1 MTAPAPIGPRLADA
15 VRFDGI
21 QPGGGAGIAVERAW
35 RPVRRAWLRIA
46 RRGYLARQAAARTGA
61 CPGCT
66 HDPLDARD
74 GKLDRNQCG
83 YRFPDDAALWQ
94 PVLGL
99 ARAGL
104 GEVALTLAACALG
117 AIAVA
122 LVARAT
128 GAPLAW
134 LGLAPVI
141 AVAAFG
147 LHFFRDP
154 ARATPDLPDALLAP
168 SDGVVT
174 QIHTV
179 ADPDFPGGRALR
191 ISVYLSPYDVHL
203 NRAPRAATVQAVR
216 YFPGRFLNARH
227 RDCARVNE
235 QLWVDLVDDDGRHL
249 RIKQI
254 SGALARRLVCWLAVG
269 ERVVPGARYGM
280 IKYGSRADVLVTPGD
295 DVAVAVAV
303 GQRVVAGQTVMLRFG
318 RPA

>member
-1 MTAPAPIGPRLADA
+1 MTTPPPIGPRLADA
-15 VRFDGI
+15 VGFAGI
-21 QPGGGAGIAVERAW
+21 QPGGGACLAIERAW
-35 RPVRRAWLRIA
+35 RPVRRAWLRTC
-46 RRGYLARQAAARTGA
+46 RRGYVARMAAARTGS

-83 YRFPDDAALWQ
+83 YRFPGDAALWR

-104 GEVALTLAACALG
+104 AEVVVTLAACGLAALG
-117 AIAVA
+117 VA
-122 LVARAT
+122 LAARAT
-128 GAPLAW
+128 GQPLVW
-134 LGLAPVI
+134 IGLTPI
-141 AVAAFG
+141 ALVAAFG

-154 ARATPDLPDALLAP
+154 ERPTPDAPDALLAP

-179 ADPDFPGGRALR
+179 DDPDFPGGRALR

-203 NRAPRAATVQAVR
+203 NRVPRAATVQAVR

-235 QLWVDLVDDDGRHL
+235 QLWVDLIDRDGRHL
-249 RIKQI
+249 RVKQI
-254 SGALARRLVCWLAVG
+254 SGALARRLVCWLAIG
-269 ERVVPGARYGM
+269 EQVVPGDRYGM
-280 IKYGSRADVLVTPGD
+280 IKYGSRADVLVTPGP
-295 DVAVAVAV
+295 DVAVAVEV
-303 GQRVVAGQTVMLRFG
+303 GQRVVAGQTVMMRFG
-318 RPA
+318 GGA